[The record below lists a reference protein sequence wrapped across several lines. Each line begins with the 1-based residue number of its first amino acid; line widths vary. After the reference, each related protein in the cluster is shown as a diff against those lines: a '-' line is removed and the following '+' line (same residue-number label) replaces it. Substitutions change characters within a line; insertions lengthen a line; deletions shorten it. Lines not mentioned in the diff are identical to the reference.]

1 MEPKISSLTEENSI
15 LKFTINQ
22 IDTSLANALR
32 RIILSEIPTFIFRT
46 HPYSEN
52 KATII
57 SNTTR
62 LNNEILKHRLSC
74 IPIHIDDMDFPHQD
88 YIVEIDRKNEGDSV
102 EYVTTGDFK
111 VKNIT
116 NEKYLSETVVKKIF
130 PPNKQTGDYIDYAR
144 FRPKL
149 SEDIE
154 GEQLSLTCQFD
165 IGTAKENGAFNVA
178 STCSYAATPDPVTI
192 NDIWNDKRK
201 ELEKEGTNKE
211 DIEFEKKNWLLL
223 EAQRHTIKNSFD
235 FIIESVGVFD
245 NITLVKKATIIMVD
259 KCEKL
264 LSDIESGTLPIKK
277 ADTTINNCLDITL
290 VNEDYTL
297 GKVIEYYLYTKHY
310 EGDSTL
316 SFCGFSKPH
325 PHDKNSFIRIAF
337 NEETEKSVALSYI
350 AAAANDTI
358 AVFNKINDLIQ
369 IED

>member
-1 MEPKISSLTEENSI
+1 MDPKISSLTEENSI
-15 LKFTINQ
+15 LKFTIKQ

-32 RIILSEIPTFIFRT
+32 RIILSEVPTFVFRT

-57 SNTTR
+57 ANTTR

-74 IPIHIDDMDFPHQD
+74 IPIHIADMNFPYQD

-102 EYVTTGDFK
+102 EYVTTADFK

-116 NEKYLSETVVKKIF
+116 NEKYLSETAVKKIF
-130 PPNKQTGDYIDYAR
+130 PSDKQTGDYIDFAR

-154 GEQLSLTCQFD
+154 GEKLSLTCLFD
-165 IGTAKENGAFNVA
+165 IGMAKENGAFNVA
-178 STCSYAATPDPVTI
+178 STCSYAATLDPVAIT
-192 NDIWNDKRK
+192 DIWNDKRK
-201 ELEKEGTNKE
+201 ELEKEGINKE
-211 DIEFEKKNWLLL
+211 EIEFEKQNWLLL
-223 EAQRHTIKNSFD
+223 DAQRHTIKNSFD

-245 NITLVKKATIIMVD
+245 NIALVKKASDIMVE

-264 LSDIESGTLPIKK
+264 LSDIESGSLTIKK
-277 ADTTINNCLDITL
+277 ADTTIDNCFDITL
-290 VNEDYTL
+290 INEDYTL
-297 GKVIEYYLYTKHY
+297 GKVIEYYLYSKHY

-316 SFCGFSKPH
+316 SFCGFRKSH

-337 NEETEKSVALSYI
+337 NEPTEKSVALSYI

-358 AVFNKINDLIQ
+358 AVFKNFQDQIQ